1 MSALTAL
8 LGLAVAL
15 NTPFNQK
22 EEDVGRISEPRDAKH
37 LFIDHFFSFHKSSI
51 AFFSFLVFLF
61 IFKRSGCVG
70 FLLPSGALQCV
81 ADVSPSVVVQQKLKP
96 GWNTTVSH

>member
-8 LGLAVAL
+8 LGLAVVL

-37 LFIDHFFSFHKSSI
+37 LFIDHFFSFHKSSV
-51 AFFSFLVFLF
+51 AFFFFFSFSFLYL
-61 IFKRSGCVG
+61 SA
-70 FLLPSGALQCV
+70 PGALGFFLP
-81 ADVSPSVVVQQKLKP
+81 AERYSAWPS
-96 GWNTTVSH
+96 